1 MRLRYRELVN
11 RPVVTADGHKLG
23 RIADLTAEPRGERL
37 CVTTLLVGPSALF
50 QRIAF
55 KQSRLFQLIPARA
68 IAWSLVA
75 DIGDVVTL
83 RVTAAELPREATGAR
98 RPDRVVYKPETRP

>member
-1 MRLRYRELVN
+1 MRIRYRELVN
-11 RPVVTADGHKLG
+11 RLVVTADGRKVG

-37 CVTTLLVGPSALF
+37 CVTTLLVGPSALL

-55 KQSRLFQLIPARA
+55 KRSRLFQFIPARA

-75 DIGDVVTL
+75 DVGDVVTL
-83 RVTAAELPREATGAR
+83 RVTAAELPRATTHDRQLADNPEAA
-98 RPDRVVYKPETRP
+98 P